1 MASKIVMFLLL
12 LGLTLREGD
21 SRKTCSF
28 GGTIHGR
35 IHNFPPNEFE
45 CVSNS
50 TVGYI
55 HNLIV
60 VVRVMVDDDVDR
72 YHIVVNMA
80 RKVPS
85 MKMEFA
91 IYEALCMVAK
101 KSTIDPV
108 KIMDFYKQMRDSYNM
123 WPVMFYRVFVQ
134 HSAKALSLAVTNQP
148 TEFSVNGLL
157 QGLTKTE
164 RHYMEKILN
173 VVFDT
178 VLSSESPLNMVQRL
192 SYFGASLE
200 QLTMAH
206 LQLLNRPEVQSNSTA
221 RAELLDNFR
230 QVMTDPK
237 FERNVEKHLRQKV
250 RKLFPHYLDWISTG
264 FINLRRANIDTEEY
278 LIGCQ
283 KQNGRMSICTSPD
296 SPYRDSIVYYT
307 IAEYHNKTLVGIGNY
322 CGTLNNNI
330 PTITINPRSFFTSC
344 WWRVVLVPNGIALYD
359 DATSSVV
366 LCGGD
371 SAQWDGD
378 KHYAYAR
385 RAEDFETHRDEC
397 TWFFENDLIMD

>member
-1 MASKIVMFLLL
+1 
-12 LGLTLREGD
+12 
-21 SRKTCSF
+21 
-28 GGTIHGR
+28 
-35 IHNFPPNEFE
+35 
-45 CVSNS
+45 
-50 TVGYI
+50 
-55 HNLIV
+55 
-60 VVRVMVDDDVDR
+60 MVNDDVDR
-72 YHIVVNMA
+72 YHTVVNMA

-101 KSTIDPV
+101 KSTIDPI
-108 KIMDFYKQMRDSYNM
+108 KIMDFYKQMRDSYNI
-123 WPVMFYRVFVQ
+123 WPVIFYRVFVK

-148 TEFSVNGLL
+148 TEFSINGLL

-164 RHYMEKILN
+164 RHYTEKILK

-178 VLSSESPLNMVQRL
+178 VLTSESPLNVVQRL

-206 LQLLNRPEVQSNSTA
+206 LQLLKRPEVKSNSSA

-230 QVMTDPK
+230 QVMIDPK
-237 FERNVEKHLRQKV
+237 FERNVEYHLRRKV
-250 RKLFPHYLDWISTG
+250 RKLFPHYLDWISS
-264 FINLRRANIDTEEY
+264 NSVYLRRANIDTEDY
-278 LIGCQ
+278 LIGCR

-296 SPYRDSIVYYT
+296 SPYSDNMVYYT
-307 IAEYHNKTLVGIGNY
+307 IEKDHNKTLVGIDKYKNC

-330 PTITINPRSFFTSC
+330 PTITMDTSNFFFSPNYC

-371 SAQWDGD
+371 SAEWDGD

-385 RAEDFETHRDEC
+385 RAEDFEAHRDEC
-397 TWFFENDLIMD
+397 TWFFENNFYTN